1 MKDGTILRQAFGI
14 PMWDPL
20 SPGITITTCAW
31 MEKLYLET
39 IDEETKQYF
48 SAKRYMDDILMFYAK
63 TNKWNFEKFIQDF
76 EKSDCYWS
84 PLKLE
89 EGDPNTFLESTFSIE
104 NNAIRFKIKNANESE
119 RKVWRYHEYDSY
131 CHYKQKRATLMA
143 CLKKVQRL
151 ASDNEM
157 LKTSAIAKLQ
167 EFKDRGYPRSIRTY
181 VCAVLARDTG
191 NTTWFRV
198 RDVQ

>member
-1 MKDGTILRQAFGI
+1 
-14 PMWDPL
+14 
-20 SPGITITTCAW
+20 
-31 MEKLYLET
+31 
-39 IDEETKQYF
+39 
-48 SAKRYMDDILMFYAK
+48 
-63 TNKWNFEKFIQDF
+63 
-76 EKSDCYWS
+76 
-84 PLKLE
+84 
-89 EGDPNTFLESTFSIE
+89 
-104 NNAIRFKIKNANESE
+104 
-119 RKVWRYHEYDSY
+119 
-131 CHYKQKRATLMA
+131 MA

-157 LKTSAIAKLQ
+157 LKASAIAKLQ